1 MCEFCGCAG
10 RRTVTLSTA
19 LRKALKA
26 SDDNREAAT
35 DRNSKLRVSR
45 AHDAEQRL
53 GGQTGATQGEANVTS
68 A

>member
-10 RRTVTLSTA
+10 RRTITLSTA

-26 SDDNREAAT
+26 SDDNREAAI
-35 DRNSKLRVSR
+35 DRNSKLRVSKG
-45 AHDAEQRL
+45 HDAEQRL
-53 GGQTGATQGEANVTS
+53 GRRTVATQGEGHVTS